1 MAIFKKDEKSHR
13 VYTIEILLYRM
24 NALFLE
30 NELIVEQKRNKN
42 KQTKPMTNESI
53 LLFSRDF
60 SATIAV
66 HYFSMSNKAISMCP
80 DQGPRF

>member
-1 MAIFKKDEKSHR
+1 MAILKKYEKSHM
-13 VYTIEILLYRM
+13 VYKIEILLYRM